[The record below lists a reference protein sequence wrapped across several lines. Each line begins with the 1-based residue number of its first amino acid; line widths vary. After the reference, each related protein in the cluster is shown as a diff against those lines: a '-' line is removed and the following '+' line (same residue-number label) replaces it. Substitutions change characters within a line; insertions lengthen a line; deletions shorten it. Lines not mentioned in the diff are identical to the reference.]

1 MRINWNP
8 LSETARNLGFARG
21 ERAVF
26 LSILGISWFWFY
38 GALFLS
44 QFPAL
49 AKDHLGGGEGVV
61 TLLLAV
67 FSIGIGT
74 GSLLC
79 EKLSHKQVEPGLVP
93 LGSIG
98 LSLFAFDLWLASP
111 AQALQHGLSVA
122 DFLAQAGSLR
132 VLADLILIGVF
143 GGFYCVP
150 LYALIQTRSETS
162 HRSRVIA
169 ANNIVNALFMVVASL
184 LAIGLLAAGLSTPQL
199 FLVTAVLNA
208 LVAAYIYSVTPEYL
222 NRFFAWI
229 GRSIR

>member
-1 MRINWNP
+1 M
-8 LSETARNLGFARG
+8 
-21 ERAVF
+21 
-26 LSILGISWFWFY
+26 
-38 GALFLS
+38 
-44 QFPAL
+44 
-49 AKDHLGGGEGVV
+49 
-61 TLLLAV
+61 
-67 FSIGIGT
+67 
-74 GSLLC
+74 
-79 EKLSHKQVEPGLVP
+79 P

-150 LYALIQTRSETS
+150 LYALIQTRSEAS

-184 LAIGLLAAGLSTPQL
+184 LAMGLLAAGLSTPQL